1 MNINFTDTIAAISTS
16 GAQAG
21 IGIVRISGPGSLSIA
36 DKIFVSPSGSKPS
49 TYKTYTV
56 HYGWVINPKNKEI
69 IDEVILTLMR
79 SPRSFTRED
88 VVEINCHGGIVATRA
103 VLELVL
109 ANGSRLAEPGEFT
122 KRAFLNGRIDL
133 TQAEAVLDV
142 ISAKTDAALKLGTL
156 QLKGYLSNQ
165 INKIRDEIID
175 LLSLVE
181 ANIDFPEDDITDS
194 TQDSIKDRLSKII
207 REFDD
212 FLLRSQKGKV
222 LRDGLHCVICGRP
235 NVGKSS
241 LLNALLKEERSIVTH
256 IAGTT
261 RDTIEEIIDIKG
273 IPVRIVD
280 TAGILEPR
288 DLIEKKAVS
297 RSKEQIKNADLVFL
311 VFDASRPMNKD
322 DYSIIRKVKKNKT
335 IAIINKIDKPRRI
348 AIEKIRKCFPHIVE
362 LSARNMKNINL
373 LEDKIS
379 DLVLAGSVSIN
390 QEAAMSNLRHIE
402 LIKKSK
408 NAVIRALN
416 SEDKG
421 LSWEFVSEDI
431 KQSVFFID
439 EILGKNFS
447 EDLLDN
453 IFSNFCI
460 GK

>member
-1 MNINFTDTIAAISTS
+1 MNINSNDTIVAISTS
-16 GAQAG
+16 AAQAG
-21 IGIVRISGPGSLSIA
+21 IGIVRISGSDALFTA
-36 DKIFVSPSGSKPS
+36 DKIFVSPSGRKPS
-49 TYKTYTV
+49 TYRTYTV
-56 HYGWVINPKNKEI
+56 HYGWVINPQSKEI
-69 IDEVILTLMR
+69 IDEVILTVMR

-88 VVEINCHGGIVATRA
+88 VVEINCHGGPVATRA
-103 VLELVL
+103 VLELAL

-122 KRAFLNGRIDL
+122 KRAFLSGRIDL
-133 TQAEAVLDV
+133 AQAEAVLDIV
-142 ISAKTDAALKLGTL
+142 SAKTDAAMKLSAL

-165 INKIRDEIID
+165 INKIRGEIID
-175 LLSLVE
+175 LLSLLE
-181 ANIDFPEDDITDS
+181 AKIDFPDEDIVDNNRDGIS
-194 TQDSIKDRLSKII
+194 DRLRKII
-207 REFDD
+207 RQLEE
-212 FLLRSQKGKV
+212 FLLRSQRGKI

-261 RDTIEEIIDIKG
+261 RDTVEEIIDIKG

-322 DYSIIRKVKKNKT
+322 DSSIIRRVKKDKT

-348 AIEKIRKCFPHIVE
+348 ATEKIRKRFPHIVE

-379 DLVLAGSVSIN
+379 DLVSAGSVSID

-402 LIKKSK
+402 LIKKSR
-408 NAVIRALN
+408 NAISQALD
-416 SEDKG
+416 SADKG
-421 LSWEFVSEDI
+421 LSWEFISEDI
-431 KQSVFFID
+431 KRSVYFLD
-439 EILGKNFS
+439 ELLGKSFS